1 MRKWQLFSIMVV
13 LILIGTTACSF
24 PGASGANGNT
34 VIVKKGDLTVS
45 INGSGN
51 IATYQDRNLSFGS
64 AGKIAAVSVKE
75 GDRVKKGDVLAKLET
90 DTLELAETEARINVS
105 KADAAA
111 AQAGLVISQESTTA
125 GKARLAVNQADADVK
140 TAEYNLKQVQDLFI
154 LQNVSLAKSDMD
166 EAKRDLDD
174 ALEKLTHTTVG
185 TPGYATWQSIIVHA
199 NARYAEAKD
208 RFDAMTAG
216 SDPME
221 VAIKKQQLEIAQQ
234 SLDVAKQVVA
244 AELSTQAYNEQSA
257 TVAEQN
263 LEFAQQSQKL
273 AQKRLADAVITA
285 PFDGVVADVKIKAG
299 DLVDGTTTAVYI
311 VKPTLLEV
319 VVEVDEMDI
328 PKVTAGQTVKLTVDA
343 LPGKE
348 NTGAVTAVYPVPAK
362 VTGLVMYDVK
372 ISLTAPEDSGLKI
385 GMRTTASIIIDKK
398 SNIIKLPNKA
408 VKDDGKGGH
417 FVKVVVGKNT
427 ENRQVTTG
435 LNNGTETEI
444 SSGLNVGETVVN

>member
-1 MRKWQLFSIMVV
+1 V
-13 LILIGTTACSF
+13 
-24 PGASGANGNT
+24 
-34 VIVKKGDLTVS
+34 
-45 INGSGN
+45 
-51 IATYQDRNLSFGS
+51 
-64 AGKIAAVSVKE
+64 
-75 GDRVKKGDVLAKLET
+75 
-90 DTLELAETEARINVS
+90 
-105 KADAAA
+105 
-111 AQAGLVISQESTTA
+111 
-125 GKARLAVNQADADVK
+125 
-140 TAEYNLKQVQDLFI
+140 
-154 LQNVSLAKSDMD
+154 
-166 EAKRDLDD
+166 
-174 ALEKLTHTTVG
+174 
-185 TPGYATWQSIIVHA
+185 
-199 NARYAEAKD
+199 
-208 RFDAMTAG
+208 
-216 SDPME
+216 
-221 VAIKKQQLEIAQQ
+221 EIAQQ

-244 AELSTQAYNEQSA
+244 SELATQTYNEQSL
-257 TVAEQN
+257 TVAEQD

-285 PFDGVVADVKIKAG
+285 PFDGVVADVKVKAG
-299 DLVDGTTTAVYI
+299 DLVDGATTSVYI

-348 NTGAVTAVYPVPAK
+348 ITGAVTTVYPVPAK

-417 FVKVVVGKNT
+417 FVKVMVGKNT

>member
-1 MRKWQLFSIMVV
+1 MRKWQLLSIVV
-13 LILIGTTACSF
+13 MLILIGTTACSL
-24 PGASGANGNT
+24 PGASAGGTPVTA
-34 VIVKKGDLTVS
+34 KKGDLTVS

-64 AGKIAAVSVKE
+64 AGKIAEVPVQM
-75 GDRVKKGDVLAKLET
+75 GDRVNKGDVLAKLET
-90 DTLELAETEARINVS
+90 DALELAETEARVNVT

-125 GKARLAVNQADADVK
+125 EKARLAVNQASADLK

-174 ALEKLTHTTVG
+174 ALEKLTHTTAG
-185 TPGYATWQSIIVHA
+185 TPGYAAWQSIIIHA

-221 VAIKKQQLEIAQQ
+221 TAIKKQQVEIAQQ

-244 AELSTQAYNEQSA
+244 AELATQAYNEQSR
-257 TVAEQN
+257 TLAEQN
-263 LEFAQQSQKL
+263 LEFAQQSLKL

-285 PFDGVVADVKIKAG
+285 PFDGIVADVKVKAG
-299 DLVDGTTTAVYI
+299 DLVDGTTMAVYI

-328 PKVTAGQTVKLTVDA
+328 PKVTAGQTVKISVDA

-348 NTGAVTAVYPVPAK
+348 FAGAVTAVYPVPAK
-362 VTGLVMYDVK
+362 VTGLVMYNVK
-372 ISLTAPEDSGLKI
+372 ISLTVPEDSGLKI

-408 VKDDGKGGH
+408 MKEDGKGGH
-417 FVKVVVGKNT
+417 FVNVTVGNKT
-427 ENRQVTTG
+427 EKRPVTIG

-444 SSGLNVGETVVN
+444 SAGLNVGETVVN